1 MKILNTLFNI
11 VAVAYALTLALILT
25 AIVTESAIFTS
36 VRTDAQILQLYK
48 VLAGVGAAMLLIKV
62 VISSLYAANL
72 RYENHITQLK
82 LNDLKVE
89 LYERRQE
96 FRNNN
101 FRPTIAEERL
111 EAAAV

>member
-1 MKILNTLFNI
+1 MRILNTLFNI
-11 VAVAYALTLALILT
+11 VAVAFALTLALVLT

-36 VRTDAQILQLYK
+36 VRTDAQILVLYK
-48 VLAGVGAAMLLIKV
+48 ALAGVGAGMLVLKV
-62 VISSLYAANL
+62 VLGSLYAANL

-96 FRNNN
+96 FRSNN
-101 FRPTIAEERL
+101 FRTPITEERL